1 METLTS
7 KLFFEQINSNSL
19 KPSFTLKGIVKK
31 TDDDTEVLFA
41 RKGDLMNWVK
51 IPAFMIESV
60 DIIKT
65 YLSDNQIT
73 AFVKIHF
80 KTPTSIEGE
89 VYFKLL
95 TTSETG
101 CGCGCGFSSYHGDR
115 NSSCSS
121 TSSYGKCNSPIG
133 CSPHHG

>member
-19 KPSFTLKGIVKK
+19 QPSFTLKGMVKK

-51 IPAFMIESV
+51 IPSFMIESV

-95 TTSETG
+95 TSSESGSG
-101 CGCGCGFSSYHGDR
+101 CGCGCSSFHRDKDFS
-115 NSSCSS
+115 C
-121 TSSYGKCNSPIG
+121 SSYGKCNSTIG

>member
-19 KPSFTLKGIVKK
+19 QPSFTLKGMVKK

-41 RKGDLMNWVK
+41 KKGDLMNWVK
-51 IPAFMIESV
+51 IPSFMIESV

-101 CGCGCGFSSYHGDR
+101 CGCGYSSCHNDR

-121 TSSYGKCNSPIG
+121 TSYGKCNSTIG

>member
-19 KPSFTLKGIVKK
+19 KPSFTLKGMVKK
-31 TDDDTEVLFA
+31 TDDDSEVLFA
-41 RKGDLMNWVK
+41 RKDDLMNWVK
-51 IPAFMIESV
+51 IPSFMIESV

-65 YLSDNQIT
+65 YLTDNQIK

-89 VYFKLL
+89 VFFKLL

-101 CGCGCGFSSYHGDR
+101 CGCGCKYYHGDR
-115 NSSCSS
+115 NIGCYG
-121 TSSYGKCNSPIG
+121 SYEKCNSITG

>member
-19 KPSFTLKGIVKK
+19 QPSFTLKGMVKK

-51 IPAFMIESV
+51 IPSFMIESV

-65 YLSDNQIT
+65 YLSDNQIN

-95 TTSETG
+95 TSSETG
-101 CGCGCGFSSYHGDR
+101 CGCGCKSYPGDK
-115 NSSCSS
+115 NSSCS
-121 TSSYGKCNSPIG
+121 SSYGKCNSTIG

>member
-19 KPSFTLKGIVKK
+19 KPSFTLKGMVKK
-31 TDDDTEVLFA
+31 TEDESEVLFA
-41 RKGDLMNWVK
+41 RKDDLMNWVK
-51 IPAFMIESV
+51 IPSFMIESV

-65 YLSDNQIT
+65 YLSDDQIT

-95 TTSETG
+95 TTSLSG
-101 CGCGCGFSSYHGDR
+101 CGCGCGFSSCNNYK
-115 NSSCSS
+115 NSSCS
-121 TSSYGKCNSPIG
+121 SSYGKCNSTIG